1 SFPSSNHTPNLSDN
15 QSSQAQQSTSRASRP
30 ARRGLPPISTQA
42 PSATNSPATRHIL
55 SRNSSASSTS
65 SVLSPTQQQQ
75 QQQQQRSIS
84 SGVTSTPTS
93 ATLPPAPQ
101 SAGRR
106 FARASQQ
113 PQSVSASPISAQS
126 SGAPS
131 GQLTSL
137 VITQLNILLST
148 LKDDKKWEIQAEKIQ
163 KLVDAHGMDVST
175 TYFRR
180 LLQSNAPLIFSPN
193 QNAQR
198 SASDSGSYP
207 LLVSEMQKLTR
218 MPSQAAKI
226 ADALDTSTDGDL
238 FKDFDLSTFMDH
250 FRLDPTA
257 KVTLALACKL
267 VSKQDIKTKADA
279 ILSNNYSPFLE
290 AIANPTADDIS
301 SSFLSSILFRLILDP
316 PRQWNKDAQEH
327 L

>member
-1 SFPSSNHTPNLSDN
+1 SSLMSFPSSNHTQNLSDN

-75 QQQQQRSIS
+75 QRSIS

-93 ATLPPAPQ
+93 ATLPPAPS

-226 ADALDTSTDGDL
+226 ADALDTNTDGDL

-316 PRQWNKDAQEH
+316 PRQWNKDA
-327 L
+327 

>member
-1 SFPSSNHTPNLSDN
+1 MSFPSSNHTQNPSDN

-65 SVLSPTQQQQ
+65 SVLSPTQQQ

-198 SASDSGSYP
+198 SASDS
-207 LLVSEMQKLTR
+207 
-218 MPSQAAKI
+218 
-226 ADALDTSTDGDL
+226 
-238 FKDFDLSTFMDH
+238 
-250 FRLDPTA
+250 
-257 KVTLALACKL
+257 
-267 VSKQDIKTKADA
+267 
-279 ILSNNYSPFLE
+279 
-290 AIANPTADDIS
+290 
-301 SSFLSSILFRLILDP
+301 
-316 PRQWNKDAQEH
+316 
-327 L
+327 

>member
-1 SFPSSNHTPNLSDN
+1 MSFPSSNHTQHLPDN

-42 PSATNSPATRHIL
+42 PSAANSPATRHIL

-65 SVLSPTQQQQ
+65 SVLSPTQQ

-137 VITQLNILLST
+137 VVTQLNILLST
-148 LKDDKKWEIQAEKIQ
+148 LKDDKKWEVQAEKIQ
-163 KLVDAHGMDVST
+163 KVSVALTALVLYIVTDLTPVGGCARNGRINNILPEAVTEQCSSN
-175 TYFRR
+175 
-180 LLQSNAPLIFSPN
+180 LLIK
-193 QNAQR
+193 
-198 SASDSGSYP
+198 
-207 LLVSEMQKLTR
+207 SECT
-218 MPSQAAKI
+218 
-226 ADALDTSTDGDL
+226 ALSVRWREL
-238 FKDFDLSTFMDH
+238 
-250 FRLDPTA
+250 PTA
-257 KVTLALACKL
+257 
-267 VSKQDIKTKADA
+267 
-279 ILSNNYSPFLE
+279 
-290 AIANPTADDIS
+290 
-301 SSFLSSILFRLILDP
+301 
-316 PRQWNKDAQEH
+316 RQ
-327 L
+327 